1 MTSLLLGIVCIYLA
15 FAVLRLPEE
24 KFREEVDRLTGNRKH
39 PKGYYRMLRGLFWVL
54 GALGAAMIL
63 LRFFD

>member
-15 FAVLRLPEE
+15 VTVLRLPRER
-24 KFREEVDRLTGNRKH
+24 FRQELARLTGGRKQ
-39 PKGYYRMLRGLFWVL
+39 PEGYYTAVRGLFWAL
-54 GALGAAMIL
+54 GAAGAAMIL

>member
-15 FAVLRLPEE
+15 FTVLRLPEE
-24 KFREEVDRLTGNRKH
+24 KFRQEVARLTGGRKQSE
-39 PKGYYRMLRGLFWVL
+39 GYYRVIRGLFWGL
-54 GALGAAMIL
+54 GAVGAAMIL

>member
-1 MTSLLLGIVCIYLA
+1 MTSLLLGIVCIYMA
-15 FAVLRLPEE
+15 FMVLRLPEE
-24 KFREEVDRLTGNRKH
+24 KFREEVDRLTGARKH
-39 PKGYYRMLRGLFWVL
+39 SQGYYGMIRGLFWAL